1 MTIPTVLVGI
11 KIRLKDRIM
20 TGFLAFYLNPALAF
34 GGLLGGFAVG
44 LTGMG
49 GGALLTPMLV
59 FFFNV
64 PASAAVGTDLL
75 ASLVMKPVSGAV
87 HLRHGMVRLDIVK
100 WLCVGSVPGAIVGA
114 LVVRSLSDDVRDNFL
129 LRGIG
134 VALLLAA
141 ATMTYRHFRELRS
154 SSPAI
159 PTTSPVRKLPTVA
172 LGLMGGFV
180 VSLTSVGSGS
190 LMIVILTLI
199 YPALTPREIV
209 GTDLLQA
216 VPLVA
221 TAAISHLLIGD
232 VRFGVTASLLI
243 GALPGAYLG
252 ARISSSST
260 SRMVRPALVVILT
273 VSAFKLLLN

>member
-1 MTIPTVLVGI
+1 
-11 KIRLKDRIM
+11 M

-87 HLRHGMVRLDIVK
+87 HLRHGLVRLDIVK
-100 WLCVGSVPGAIVGA
+100 WLCIGSVPGAIAGA

-129 LRGIG
+129 MRGIG
-134 VALLLAA
+134 LALLLAA
-141 ATMTYRHFRELRS
+141 TTMTYRHFRELRS
-154 SSPAI
+154 PSSSI
-159 PTTSPVRKLPTVA
+159 PSTSPVRKLPTVA

-190 LMIVILTLI
+190 LMIVIMTLI
-199 YPALTPREIV
+199 CPALTPREIV

-216 VPLVA
+216 IPLVA